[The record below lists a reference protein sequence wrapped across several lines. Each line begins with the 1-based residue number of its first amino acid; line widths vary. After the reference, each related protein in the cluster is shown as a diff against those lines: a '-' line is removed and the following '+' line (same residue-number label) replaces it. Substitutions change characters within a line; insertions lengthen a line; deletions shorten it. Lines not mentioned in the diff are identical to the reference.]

1 MFNINNLSHCS
12 QVVRIQKDAV
22 ALWRHH
28 LNSSSSLTLWWTICR
43 STSVKLWIFVP
54 CKSSICV
61 TQSSHKWIKL
71 LSKNHLIVLL
81 RVLNLKCRRYYNYNT
96 LITVAP
102 FQNNCSPKS
111 LNTLLISRCNSLHCK
126 TCHLTPADCFF
137 SSLFNKFY
145 FFCFI
150 KCHIFYF
157 LCSFKHHSLK
167 INICVWTWNK
177 AGNLYGVFFLH
188 IIILYCF

>member
-22 ALWRHH
+22 ALWRPH

-61 TQSSHKWIKL
+61 MQSSHKWIKL
-71 LSKNHLIVLL
+71 LSKNHWITELYFSES
-81 RVLNLKCRRYYNYNT
+81 LNLKCWRYYNYNHNYNT
-96 LITVAP
+96 YITTITVSTP

-111 LNTLLISRCNSLHCK
+111 INALLISRCNSLHCK

-137 SSLFNKFY
+137 PPRYSINFIFSVLLNVIY
-145 FFCFI
+145 F
-150 KCHIFYF
+150 IFYV
-157 LCSFKHHSLK
+157 H
-167 INICVWTWNK
+167 
-177 AGNLYGVFFLH
+177 
-188 IIILYCF
+188 